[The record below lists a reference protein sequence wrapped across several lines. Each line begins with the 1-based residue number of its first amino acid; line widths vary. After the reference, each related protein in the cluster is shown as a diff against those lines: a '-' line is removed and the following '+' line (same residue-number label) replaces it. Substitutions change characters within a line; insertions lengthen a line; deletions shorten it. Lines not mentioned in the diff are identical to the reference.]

1 MKYIAYGSNMSTEQ
15 MAFRCPDAQLVG
27 TGRIYGARL
36 AFYIHATVE
45 RSRIKGAYVPVAVW
59 DISQQDEQRLDRYE
73 GFPNYYIK
81 EEWPVVME
89 DGSNLTGMIYRMNL
103 KRGYIP
109 AAGYYLGIRNAYE
122 ELGLSSEIKR
132 VLEPALFRSMI
143 AQAEKQKN
151 RA

>member
-1 MKYIAYGSNMSTEQ
+1 
-15 MAFRCPDAQLVG
+15 VVV
-27 TGRIYGARL
+27 
-36 AFYIHATVE
+36 AFYTHATVE
-45 RSRIKGAYVPVAVW
+45 HSQIKDAYVPVAVW
-59 DISQQDEQRLDRYE
+59 DISEQDEQRLDRYE

-89 DGSNLTGMIYRMNL
+89 DGSMLTGMIYRMNR
-103 KRGYIP
+103 KRVGAP
-109 AAGYYLGIRNAYE
+109 SAGYYLGIRKAYE

-143 AQAEKQKN
+143 TQAGKQKN